1 MAMGFF
7 CFLPYPALPVGS
19 SSALQIGDV
28 LCILACVPL
37 LFRAWSTQRRPYWI
51 YAVILA
57 PLVISTAR
65 VAANGAS
72 ATDLALCLKTAS
84 VWAVAGLAMIATQ
97 RLAPQ
102 HALQLLTGIA
112 AATLLHAAVG
122 AWQFYSFNSGGA
134 FPFAEVYVNPS
145 FLSVQDNATIIAR
158 YVRRP
163 FGLFPEP
170 SAMAA
175 SLAPWVLF
183 WTAER
188 LGLVRLRQTPARWQR
203 ALFAAA
209 AAGGL
214 GLIILSQSGH
224 AGVTLACL
232 VLLVVAWLRRCRAT
246 VGTYVTLVMLL
257 GVALPCALYF
267 GSEALGER
275 LGGKSAVGNSSWEE
289 RSQSLVIGL
298 NLLLGGDFTTAFFG
312 IGAGLSSPALWNLA
326 RIDAVF
332 SVLLTYVYETGLVGV
347 FACAA
352 VARYLLK
359 VWWGARCDLVFA
371 CMGVTWLVGV
381 TLTTSYQQLLSIW
394 IVLGWLSV
402 WPAVC
407 ERPAEVGA

>member
-7 CFLPYPALPVGS
+7 CFLPYPALPVGGA
-19 SSALQIGDV
+19 SALQLGDV

-37 LFRAWSTQRRPYWI
+37 LFRAWPAQRRPFWMYPLI
-51 YAVILA
+51 IA
-57 PLVISTAR
+57 PLVISTTR
-65 VAANGAS
+65 VAAHSGTA
-72 ATDLALCLKTAS
+72 ADLGLCLKTA
-84 VWAVAGLAMIATQ
+84 VAWAVSGLALIATQ
-97 RLAPQ
+97 RQAPGR
-102 HALQLLTGIA
+102 ALDLLTGIA
-112 AATLLHAAVG
+112 LATLLHAAIG
-122 AWQFYSFNSGGA
+122 AWQFYCFNYTGT
-134 FPFAEVYVNPS
+134 FPLAELYVNPS
-145 FLSVQDNATIIAR
+145 FLSVQDNATVIAR
-158 YVRRP
+158 WVRRP

-188 LGLVRLRQTPARWQR
+188 LGLVRLRQEPARWQR
-203 ALFAAA
+203 VLFAAA

-224 AGVTLACL
+224 AGITLACL

-246 VGTYVTLVMLL
+246 AGTYLTLLALVF
-257 GVALPCALYF
+257 VALPCALYF

-275 LGGKSAVGNSSWEE
+275 LGGKSVVGNSSWEE
-289 RSQSLVIGL
+289 RSQSLIIGL
-298 NLLLGGDFTTAFFG
+298 RLLLGSDFTTAFFG
-312 IGAGLSSPALWNLA
+312 MGAGLSAPALWDVA

-332 SVLLTYVYETGLVGV
+332 SVLLTYVYETGIVGAL
-347 FACAA
+347 ACAA
-352 VARYLLK
+352 VAGYLLK
-359 VWWGARCDLVFA
+359 VWRATRFDLVFA
-371 CMGVTWLVGV
+371 CVGVTWLVGV

-407 ERPAEVGA
+407 VTAAEVSL